1 MYIHTQTHTGLD
13 TAILRHK
20 NALLEHYGKSMVAL
34 AAAPAKRCSSLQHA
48 ATHCNITTNNTP
60 LLEFAGALAT
70 HCNTLQHTAT
80 HCNTLQHTATH
91 GKSATHNTPLLELTG
106 VPAPEREGVVVGG
119 EGEREDERNKGVGE
133 EGGEVGG
140 RVGGEGGRGGEDTR
154 GVNEFDAISSS
165 R

>member
-1 MYIHTQTHTGLD
+1 MYIHTQTSTGLD
-13 TAILRHK
+13 TAIMRHK
-20 NALLEHYGKSMVAL
+20 NALLEHYEKSMVAL
-34 AAAPAKRCSSLQHA
+34 AGAPAKHCSSLQHA

-80 HCNTLQHTATH
+80 HGN
-91 GKSATHNTPLLELTG
+91 SATHNKPLDCELTG
-106 VPAPEREGVVVGG
+106 VHAQERGGVVVGG

-133 EGGEVGG
+133 VGGEVGG

-154 GVNEFDAISSS
+154 VGLSLTHTVFLFHTHTLS